1 MSEPNKRSNHQD
13 LIRLTESAIMLA
25 LAIALSFVRIWK
37 MPMGGSITLLSM
49 LPIMLL
55 GIHYGPVW
63 GCGVGLLNA
72 VFQLLMGIAGGNVFA
87 YTETAVAVVIVV
99 LFDYIVPFTGL
110 GLAGLFRKFKPMVG
124 CYIGVVLAGLL
135 RFICH
140 FVTGF
145 TIWGQWAPEGMSKYY
160 YSLIYNG
167 QYMLPEIIMTLAASV
182 ILLQIPAIKKLIG
195 ANEWKQGTVNSDQ

>member
-1 MSEPNKRSNHQD
+1 MAKITGSNHKN
-13 LIRLTESAIMLA
+13 LIRLTESAVMLA

-63 GCGVGLLNA
+63 GCSVGLLNA
-72 VFQLLMGIAGGNVFA
+72 VFRLLRGVAEGDVFV
-87 YTETAVAVVIVV
+87 YTETVAAVIIVV

-110 GLAGLFRKFKPMVG
+110 GLAGIFRKFRPMIG

-195 ANEWKQGTVNSDQ
+195 ANEWKQGTETSDQ

>member
-1 MSEPNKRSNHQD
+1 MKEKKAGSNRKN

-25 LAIALSFVRIWK
+25 LAIALSFVKILE
-37 MPMGGSITLLSM
+37 MPMGGSVTLLSM

-63 GCGVGLLNA
+63 GCSVGLLNA
-72 VFQLLMGIAGGNVFA
+72 IFQLLMGVAKGNVFA
-87 YTETAVAVVIVV
+87 YTETAAAVIIVV
-99 LFDYIVPFTGL
+99 LFDYIVPFTGF
-110 GLAGLFRKFKPMVG
+110 GLAGLFRKIKPMIG
-124 CYIGVVLAGLL
+124 CYIGVFFAGFL
-135 RFICH
+135 RFACH
-140 FVTGF
+140 FITGF

-167 QYMLPEIIMTLAASV
+167 QYMLPEIIMTLVASI

-195 ANEWKQGTVNSDQ
+195 ANEWKQGTVISDQ